1 MLYMADWSSYFAR
14 MEGSPISIAVDLA
27 LKTQAP
33 MQEKPAAY
41 TVAVALREP
50 DEHGM
55 TGEHEYRSL
64 QSIEEELAAA
74 LEPRGI
80 IEVGRVT
87 GRGMRTF
94 HYYGPLID
102 DASEIVADVMGF
114 HAEYRYRALSAS
126 DPTWSIYSA
135 YLYPDEHQ
143 LAFAN
148 DMKALQALLDAGDD
162 FELPRPIEH
171 TIRFD
176 DVAKRDIFARAMADH
191 GYDISID
198 ESTNAVRCSKHDT
211 IDPFKITEM
220 RTALTTLAEEFG
232 GFYSGWATVVQH

>member
-1 MLYMADWSSYFAR
+1 
-14 MEGSPISIAVDLA
+14 MEGAPISIAVDLA
-27 LKTQAP
+27 LKASAP
-33 MQEKPAAY
+33 LAEKPVAY

-55 TGEHEYRSL
+55 TSEQEYRAL
-64 QSIEEELAAA
+64 QAIEEELSAA
-74 LEPRGI
+74 LDSYGI

-94 HYYGPLID
+94 HYYGPVLD
-102 DASEIVADVMGF
+102 GAAAIVDTVMKA
-114 HAEYRYRALSAS
+114 HPEYRYRALSAE

-135 YLYPDEHQ
+135 YLYPDENQ

-162 FELPRPIEH
+162 FERPRPIEH

-176 DVAKRDIFARAMADH
+176 DTEKRDSFARAMADH
-191 GYDISID
+191 GYDISVD
-198 ESTNAVRCSKHDT
+198 PNANAVRCSKSDT

-232 GFYSGWATVVQH
+232 GAYSGWATSVQR

>member
-1 MLYMADWSSYFAR
+1 MD
-14 MEGSPISIAVDLA
+14 
-27 LKTQAP
+27 
-33 MQEKPAAY
+33 EKPTAY
-41 TVAVALREP
+41 TVAVALKEP

-55 TGEHEYRSL
+55 TTEREYRSL
-64 QSIEEELAAA
+64 QAIEEQLASA
-74 LEPRGI
+74 LEPYGI
-80 IEVGRVT
+80 LEVGRVT

-94 HYYGPLID
+94 HYYGPSVEDIAPLV
-102 DASEIVADVMGF
+102 ERVMQG
-114 HAEYRYRALSAS
+114 HATYTYRALAAD
-126 DPTWSIYSA
+126 DPSWTIYTA

-162 FELPRPIEH
+162 FERARPIEH

-176 DVAKRDIFARAMADH
+176 DVEKRDVFARAMAGH
-191 GYDISID
+191 GYEIAVDDGIN
-198 ESTNAVRCSKHDT
+198 TVRCCRRDT

-232 GFYSGWATVVQH
+232 GFYSGWATIIQN